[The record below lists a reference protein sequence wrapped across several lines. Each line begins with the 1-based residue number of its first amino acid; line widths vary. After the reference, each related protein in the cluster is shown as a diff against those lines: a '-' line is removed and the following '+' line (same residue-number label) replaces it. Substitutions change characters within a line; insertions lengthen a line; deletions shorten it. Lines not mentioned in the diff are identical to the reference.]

1 VVRSPAGAYAGGISR
16 QHRPEQIYGPT
27 NRGIINFMDQP
38 SPSPEV
44 KSLPAPPSTSPSPSK
59 EAGERK
65 ILIGVVVGVI
75 VIVAI
80 LVVAIYLLVQP
91 TTDTAKIRDIFIIF
105 MALESLLIGLTLVI
119 LIIQVAR
126 LINLLQNEVK
136 PILESTNETVS
147 NLRGTTTFLGD
158 NLVEPV
164 IKLNEYIA
172 GLTQFIQVIGLAR
185 GKPKNKKQGE

>member
-1 VVRSPAGAYAGGISR
+1 
-16 QHRPEQIYGPT
+16 
-27 NRGIINFMDQP
+27 MDQP
-38 SPSPEV
+38 SPTPEE
-44 KSLPAPPSTSPSPSK
+44 KSLPAPASTSPSPSN

-75 VIVAI
+75 LIVAV
-80 LVVAIYLLVQP
+80 LVLAIYFLVQP

-119 LIIQVAR
+119 LIIQIAR

-147 NLRGTTTFLGD
+147 SLRGTTAFLGD
-158 NLVEPV
+158 NLVQPV
-164 IKLNEYIA
+164 IKLNEYVA
-172 GLTQFIQVIGLAR
+172 GLTQFFQVIGLAR

>member
-1 VVRSPAGAYAGGISR
+1 M
-16 QHRPEQIYGPT
+16 
-27 NRGIINFMDQP
+27 NFMDQP
-38 SPSPEV
+38 TQSPEV
-44 KSLPAPPSTSPSPSK
+44 KSLPAPSPTSPDPSK
-59 EAGERK
+59 EAGERR
-65 ILIGVVVGVI
+65 ILIGVVVGVV

-80 LVVAIYLLVQP
+80 LVVSIYLLVQP

-119 LIIQVAR
+119 LIIQIAR

-147 NLRGTTTFLGD
+147 SLRGTTAFLGD

-164 IKLNEYIA
+164 IKLNEYVA